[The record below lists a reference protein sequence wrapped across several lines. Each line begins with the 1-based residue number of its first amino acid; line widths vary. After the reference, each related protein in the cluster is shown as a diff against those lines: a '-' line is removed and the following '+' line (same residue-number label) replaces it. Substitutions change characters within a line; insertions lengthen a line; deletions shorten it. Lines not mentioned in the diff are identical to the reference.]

1 MKTTHILIALGLAL
15 LAQTT
20 IVPAI
25 AGGGAPVDLV
35 LVVVVFAA
43 LSRGPTAGLWT
54 GTLAG
59 LLQDALSGGI
69 VGVSGLAKT
78 LVGVLAGVGGSH
90 LILGT
95 MWHRM
100 AIIIAASFLHSFCYI
115 GVYALISSGSPPVS
129 TMRMVAIQAV
139 VNAIVGVSALA
150 VVRVSPGIFERLRQ
164 GRNPLGRRRW
174 IMS

>member
-1 MKTTHILIALGLAL
+1 MKTTHMLIALGLAL

-20 IVPAI
+20 VVPAI

-43 LSRGPTAGLWT
+43 LPRGPIAGLWT

-78 LVGVLAGVGGSH
+78 VVGVLAGVGGSRF
-90 LILGT
+90 ILGT
-95 MWHRM
+95 MWRRM

-115 GVYALISSGSPPVS
+115 GVYALISPGNPVS
-129 TMRMVAIQAV
+129 TMRIVVIQAV

-164 GRNPLGRRRW
+164 GRNPWGRRRW

>member
-1 MKTTHILIALGLAL
+1 MKTTHILVALGMAL

-20 IVPAI
+20 VVPAV

-43 LSRGPTAGLWT
+43 LPRGPVVGLWT
-54 GTLAG
+54 GTFAG

-78 LVGVLAGVGGSH
+78 VVGVLAGVGGS
-90 LILGT
+90 LFVLGT
-95 MWHRM
+95 IWHRLT
-100 AIIIAASFLHSFCYI
+100 ILVAASFLHSFCYI
-115 GVYALISSGSPPVS
+115 GVYTLISTGSPVS
-129 TMRMVAIQAV
+129 TIRMVGVQAV
-139 VNAIVGVSALA
+139 VNGIVGVVALV
-150 VVRVSPGIFERLRQ
+150 VVRVSPGMLERFRQ
-164 GRNPLGRRRW
+164 GRNPFGRRRW

>member
-35 LVVVVFAA
+35 LIVVVFAA
-43 LSRGPTAGLWT
+43 LPRGPIAGLWT

-78 LVGVLAGVGGSH
+78 IVGVLAGVGGSRF
-90 LILGT
+90 ILGT
-95 MWHRM
+95 IWHRM
-100 AIIIAASFLHSFCYI
+100 TVLIAASFLHSFCYI
-115 GVYALISSGSPPVS
+115 GVYSLISSGSPVS

-139 VNAIVGVSALA
+139 VNATVGVSALA
-150 VVRVSPGIFERLRQ
+150 VVRLSPGVFERLRH
-164 GRNPLGRRRW
+164 GRNPMGRRRW